1 MKHKGWLIAGGV
13 VLVLVGLAFAAPF
26 LVPASS
32 YRAPLEKSAFEAM
45 GREVKING
53 GLRFSIFPTLGL
65 SAKQVTVAN
74 LPGGKAPLFANVD
87 ELDVGVKLLPLFQ
100 GDIEVSKLIL
110 KKPKIALEADV
121 GGKPNWVFEPAQK
134 PAAQPQSKGMDID
147 KLSLGDLRI
156 EDGELTYRDKF
167 GKVQAVSAFNAAIAM
182 KSLNEPFSLKSDFT
196 YAGDPVKLSLDA
208 PKPRALLDKQAT
220 PISVLL
226 ESEKL
231 TAKLDGAL
239 DPATFAVT
247 GKLDAKGPSIRKL
260 AAWVGSPIG
269 DGGGLQSFAVIG
281 DISQAGP
288 TTTLT
293 NAKVAIDD
301 AHGGGNITITTPD
314 GAPPYVKGNLTLAA
328 LDVNPYLAAPQTPGA
343 ANAAGAGG
351 VDVKAGWGKDKID
364 LSGLKAI
371 NADLAITTGAL
382 TFQKMKLDKADLF
395 LNLKDGVMR
404 ATLKQISLYGGAG
417 SGLLVIDA
425 RGPAIKLQNSL
436 SVTGLSAKPFLTDA
450 MGLDKIEGTTKID
463 MAIGAAGD
471 TQQALMESLV
481 GKADFTFTD
490 GALVGVNLAQ
500 IARQVQSALTG
511 AAVGPAAKTDFAEM
525 AATFKLANGVAH
537 TDDLHMLNPFVR
549 ITGAGDINLGRQT
562 MDMKITPKA
571 VSTIQGQGGKQEAGG
586 IGIPFHVKGDWAK
599 LKFTPDLG
607 GVVQEQIDKVLGNTK
622 LPDLGTLFG
631 QKPKPKTP

>member
-1 MKHKGWLIAGGV
+1 
-13 VLVLVGLAFAAPF
+13 
-26 LVPASS
+26 
-32 YRAPLEKSAFEAM
+32 
-45 GREVKING
+45 
-53 GLRFSIFPTLGL
+53 
-65 SAKQVTVAN
+65 
-74 LPGGKAPLFANVD
+74 
-87 ELDVGVKLLPLFQ
+87 
-100 GDIEVSKLIL
+100 
-110 KKPKIALEADV
+110 
-121 GGKPNWVFEPAQK
+121 
-134 PAAQPQSKGMDID
+134 
-147 KLSLGDLRI
+147 
-156 EDGELTYRDKF
+156 
-167 GKVQAVSAFNAAIAM
+167 
-182 KSLNEPFSLKSDFT
+182 
-196 YAGDPVKLSLDA
+196 
-208 PKPRALLDKQAT
+208 
-220 PISVLL
+220 
-226 ESEKL
+226 
-231 TAKLDGAL
+231 
-239 DPATFAVT
+239 
-247 GKLDAKGPSIRKL
+247 
-260 AAWVGSPIG
+260 
-269 DGGGLQSFAVIG
+269 
-281 DISQAGP
+281 
-288 TTTLT
+288 
-293 NAKVAIDD
+293 
-301 AHGGGNITITTPD
+301 
-314 GAPPYVKGNLTLAA
+314 
-328 LDVNPYLAAPQTPGA
+328 VNPYLAAPQTPGA